1 MQPIRKHDEAVTE
14 DQPDQPG
21 THSIAA
27 DAGSNGN
34 GGRATRLKPGE
45 RRVHI
50 LQTLAAMLEAPKNEK
65 ITTAALAARL
75 GVSEAAL
82 YRHFASKA
90 QMFEGLIEFIEQTL
104 FGLINQIVAK
114 EPNGVLQARAI
125 ALTLLNFSAKNPG
138 MTRVL
143 TCEALV
149 GEHERLT
156 ERVNQI
162 LERIETSLRQC
173 LRVGWTE
180 ANAQQNG
187 GSTREAQAAQAA
199 SAVSVTDEE
208 SVDGTDGERT
218 VPLGQQAASPDA
230 AAAAPEITVALPAG
244 YDPGVRANLL
254 LSYIIGRWHR
264 YVRSGFARTPGEH
277 ADAQLLLILQ

>member
-1 MQPIRKHDEAVTE
+1 MQPIDKPDEALAE
-14 DQPDQPG
+14 HEP
-21 THSIAA
+21 IAPA
-27 DAGSNGN
+27 AA
-34 GGRATRLKPGE
+34 RAQRPKPGE

-50 LQTLAAMLEAPKNEK
+50 LQTLAAMLEAPKSEK

-104 FGLINQIVAK
+104 FGLINQIAEK
-114 EPNGVLQARAI
+114 ENNGVLQARAI
-125 ALTLLNFSAKNPG
+125 ALMLLNFAAKNPG

-156 ERVNQI
+156 ERVNQM
-162 LERIETSLRQC
+162 LERVEASLKQC
-173 LRVGWTE
+173 LRLAQME
-180 ANAQQNG
+180 ANSSASEGANPIV
-187 GSTREAQAAQAA
+187 QAAAHAA
-199 SAVSVTDEE
+199 I
-208 SVDGTDGERT
+208 
-218 VPLGQQAASPDA
+218 P
-230 AAAAPEITVALPAG
+230 LPAG
-244 YDPGVRANLL
+244 YDPAIRASLL

-264 YVRSGFARTPGEH
+264 YARSGFARMPAEH

>member
-1 MQPIRKHDEAVTE
+1 MQPIDKPDEVLAEPEPT
-14 DQPDQPG
+14 
-21 THSIAA
+21 TTLAA
-27 DAGSNGN
+27 P
-34 GGRATRLKPGE
+34 RAARLKPGE

-50 LQTLAAMLEAPKNEK
+50 LQTLAAMLEAPKSEK

-90 QMFEGLIEFIEQTL
+90 QMFEGLIEFIEQTI
-104 FGLINQIVAK
+104 FGLINQIVDK
-114 EPNGVLQARAI
+114 ESNGVLQARAI
-125 ALTLLNFSAKNPG
+125 ALMLLNFPAKNPG

-156 ERVNQI
+156 ERVNQM
-162 LERIETSLRQC
+162 LERVEASLKQC
-173 LRVGWTE
+173 LRLAQME
-180 ANAQQNG
+180 ANSG
-187 GSTREAQAAQAA
+187 A
-199 SAVSVTDEE
+199 SAAENV
-208 SVDGTDGERT
+208 
-218 VPLGQQAASPDA
+218 VP
-230 AAAAPEITVALPAG
+230 LPAG
-244 YDPGVRANLL
+244 YDPAIRASLL

-264 YVRSGFARTPGEH
+264 YVRSGFARAPAEH

>member
-1 MQPIRKHDEAVTE
+1 MQPDHKHDEAVTE
-14 DQPDQPG
+14 DQPAPG
-21 THSIAA
+21 STPH
-27 DAGSNGN
+27 
-34 GGRATRLKPGE
+34 RASRLKPGE

-90 QMFEGLIEFIEQTL
+90 QMFEALIEFIEQSI
-104 FGLINQIVAK
+104 FGLINQIVTK

-125 ALTLLNFSAKNPG
+125 ALMLLNFSAKNPG

-156 ERVNQI
+156 ERVNQM
-162 LERIETSLRQC
+162 LERVEASLKQC
-173 LRVGWTE
+173 LRLGLMD
-180 ANAQQNG
+180 ANV
-187 GSTREAQAAQAA
+187 EEAA
-199 SAVSVTDEE
+199 SANAAAHSN
-208 SVDGTDGERT
+208 T
-218 VPLGQQAASPDA
+218 VPLPTD
-230 AAAAPEITVALPAG
+230 
-244 YDPGVRANLL
+244 YDPAVRANLL
-254 LSYIIGRWHR
+254 LSYIVGRWHR
-264 YVRSGFARTPGEH
+264 YVRSGFARNPGEH
-277 ADAQLLLILQ
+277 ADAQLRLILQ

>member
-1 MQPIRKHDEAVTE
+1 MQPIDKPDEALAEHERTAPV
-14 DQPDQPG
+14 
-21 THSIAA
+21 A
-27 DAGSNGN
+27 
-34 GGRATRLKPGE
+34 GRAQRLKPGE

-50 LQTLAAMLEAPKNEK
+50 LQTLAAMLEAPKSEK

-90 QMFEGLIEFIEQTL
+90 QMFEGLIEFIEQTI
-104 FGLINQIVAK
+104 FGLINQIADK
-114 EPNGVLQARAI
+114 ESNGVLQARAI
-125 ALTLLNFSAKNPG
+125 ALMLLNFPAKNPG

-156 ERVNQI
+156 ERVNQM
-162 LERIETSLRQC
+162 LERVEASLKQC
-173 LRVGWTE
+173 LRVAHME
-180 ANAQQNG
+180 AGATTGENA
-187 GSTREAQAAQAA
+187 
-199 SAVSVTDEE
+199 AV
-208 SVDGTDGERT
+208 
-218 VPLGQQAASPDA
+218 P
-230 AAAAPEITVALPAG
+230 LPAG
-244 YDPGVRANLL
+244 YDPAVRASLL

-264 YVRSGFARTPGEH
+264 YVRSGFARMPAEH

>member
-1 MQPIRKHDEAVTE
+1 MQPIDKPDEAVTE
-14 DQPDQPG
+14 DEPTSPA
-21 THSIAA
+21 TPRAA
-27 DAGSNGN
+27 
-34 GGRATRLKPGE
+34 RLKPGE

-50 LQTLAAMLEAPKNEK
+50 LQTLAAMLEAPKSEK

-90 QMFEGLIEFIEQTL
+90 QMFEGLIEFIEQTI
-104 FGLINQIVAK
+104 FGLINQIADK
-114 EPNGVLQARAI
+114 ESNGVLQARAI
-125 ALTLLNFSAKNPG
+125 ALMLLNFPAKNPG

-156 ERVNQI
+156 ERVNQM
-162 LERIETSLRQC
+162 LERIEASLKQC
-173 LRVGWTE
+173 LRVAQME
-180 ANAQQNG
+180 ANA
-187 GSTREAQAAQAA
+187 
-199 SAVSVTDEE
+199 SANA
-208 SVDGTDGERT
+208 GEN
-218 VPLGQQAASPDA
+218 ASPSA
-230 AAAAPEITVALPAG
+230 NTQAVPLPAG
-244 YDPGVRANLL
+244 YDPAIRASLL

-264 YVRSGFARTPGEH
+264 YVRSGFARPPAEH

>member
-1 MQPIRKHDEAVTE
+1 MQPDHKHDEAVTE
-14 DQPDQPG
+14 DQPAPG
-21 THSIAA
+21 SAPH
-27 DAGSNGN
+27 
-34 GGRATRLKPGE
+34 RATRLKPGE

-90 QMFEGLIEFIEQTL
+90 QMFEALIEFIEQSI
-104 FGLINQIVAK
+104 FGLINQIVTK

-125 ALTLLNFSAKNPG
+125 ALMLLNFSAKNPG
-138 MTRVL
+138 MTRML

-162 LERIETSLRQC
+162 LERVEASLKQC
-173 LRVGWTE
+173 LRLGLMD
-180 ANAQQNG
+180 ANVQETA
-187 GSTREAQAAQAA
+187 AAHAAAQA
-199 SAVSVTDEE
+199 TF
-208 SVDGTDGERT
+208 
-218 VPLGQQAASPDA
+218 VPLPTD
-230 AAAAPEITVALPAG
+230 
-244 YDPGVRANLL
+244 YDPAVRANLL
-254 LSYIIGRWHR
+254 LSYIVGRWHR
-264 YVRSGFARTPGEH
+264 YVRSGFARNPAEH
-277 ADAQLLLILQ
+277 ADAQLRLILQ

>member
-1 MQPIRKHDEAVTE
+1 MQPIRKHDEDVTE
-14 DQPDQPG
+14 DQPAPP
-21 THSIAA
+21 
-27 DAGSNGN
+27 
-34 GGRATRLKPGE
+34 RATRLKPGE

-65 ITTAALAARL
+65 ITTAALAARI

-125 ALTLLNFSAKNPG
+125 ALMLLNFSAKNPG

-156 ERVNQI
+156 ERVNQL
-162 LERIETSLRQC
+162 LERVEASLKQC
-173 LRVGWTE
+173 LRLGLME
-180 ANAQQNG
+180 A
-187 GSTREAQAAQAA
+187 SSHA
-199 SAVSVTDEE
+199 SS
-208 SVDGTDGERT
+208 
-218 VPLGQQAASPDA
+218 SPI
-230 AAAAPEITVALPAG
+230 PLPAD
-244 YDPGVRANLL
+244 YDPVVRANLL
-254 LSYIIGRWHR
+254 LSYIVGRWHR
-264 YVRSGFARTPGEH
+264 FVRSGFSRAPVDQ
-277 ADAQLLLILQ
+277 ADAQLRLILQ

>member
-1 MQPIRKHDEAVTE
+1 MHSFVKIATTGQPLGSFEEIADGATAMQPIDKPDEAVAE
-14 DQPDQPG
+14 HEPAPPG
-21 THSIAA
+21 AP
-27 DAGSNGN
+27 
-34 GGRATRLKPGE
+34 RAPRLKPGE

-50 LQTLAAMLEAPKNEK
+50 LQTLAAMLEAPKSEK

-90 QMFEGLIEFIEQTL
+90 QMFEGLIEFIEQTI
-104 FGLINQIVAK
+104 FGLINQIADK
-114 EPNGVLQARAI
+114 ESNGVLQARAI
-125 ALTLLNFSAKNPG
+125 ALMLLNFPAKNPG

-156 ERVNQI
+156 ERVNQM
-162 LERIETSLRQC
+162 LERVEASLKQC
-173 LRVGWTE
+173 LRVAQME
-180 ANAQQNG
+180 ANA
-187 GSTREAQAAQAA
+187 STRENAGQ
-199 SAVSVTDEE
+199 SANVH
-208 SVDGTDGERT
+208 
-218 VPLGQQAASPDA
+218 
-230 AAAAPEITVALPAG
+230 AAPLPAG
-244 YDPGVRANLL
+244 YDPAIRASLL

-264 YVRSGFARTPGEH
+264 YVRSGFARPPAEH